1 MTRVVCAL
9 SGGGAKTAAHLGALR
24 ALGEHGLSPSHY
36 VATSMGALV
45 AAALAAGAPLDTL
58 LEMLTSVRSKDIAS
72 PTPSS
77 VVLGVYSE
85 SLFRAGPLRKFI
97 KRMVPARRFAEFGV
111 PLTVTAV
118 DLESGAVVLFGH
130 GGRMD
135 VPVEDALY
143 ATCALPPYYTP
154 ASIEGRLYVDG
165 GLRSVLPLDEAAQFE
180 PDLVFAVHV
189 GPSWREAPPDRPL
202 RVPAIVRRS
211 GQVQRVMMAA
221 QTETAVARWQA
232 RPPGTRPELVLVEP
246 AVRAETTFRL
256 DLVGPYADEGYRAAS
271 AVLSARR
278 VP

>member
-1 MTRVVCAL
+1 VTRVVCAL

-45 AAALAAGAPLDTL
+45 AAALAAGADPDT
-58 LEMLTSVRSKDIAS
+58 MLKRFTAVRAKDIAS

-85 SLFRAGPLRKFI
+85 SLFRPGPLRKFI
-97 KRMVPARRFAEFGV
+97 GRMVPARQFAELAV

-143 ATCALPPYYTP
+143 ATCALPPYYPP

-165 GLRSVLPLDEAAQFE
+165 GLRSVLPLDEAARFE
-180 PDLVFAVHV
+180 ADLVFAVDV
-189 GPSWREAPPDRPL
+189 GPSWREAPPDRPQ

-221 QTETAVARWQA
+221 QTETAVARWKA

-256 DLVGPYADEGYRAAS
+256 DLVGPYAEDGYRAAT
-271 AVLSARR
+271 AVLAARR